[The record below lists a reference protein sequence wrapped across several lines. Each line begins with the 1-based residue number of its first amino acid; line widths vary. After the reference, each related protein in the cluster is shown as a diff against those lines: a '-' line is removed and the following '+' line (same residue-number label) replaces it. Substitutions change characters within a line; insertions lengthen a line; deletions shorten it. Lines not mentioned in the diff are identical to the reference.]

1 MPRSRVVA
9 RAWSRS
15 RRGPKGSGARWKR
28 MKSRKSWHE
37 KMNRPAKVVDIPP
50 AMQKRM
56 GSGKML
62 IPCPLD
68 VDALIRTVRRGRL
81 VTQSQI
87 RETLARAHQADVA
100 CPITTGIFS
109 WIAAHAAA
117 EAEMA
122 GAKRVTPY
130 WRTLKTG
137 GELNPKYPGG
147 INNVRSRLVAE
158 GHRVVK
164 KGNRFFVVDFELAL
178 IEPKQP

>member
-1 MPRSRVVA
+1 
-9 RAWSRS
+9 
-15 RRGPKGSGARWKR
+15 

-100 CPITTGIFS
+100 CPITTGIFVR
-109 WIAAHAAA
+109 IAA
-117 EAEMA
+117 EAAEQDLRA
-122 GAKRVTPY
+122 GKKRVTPY
-130 WRTLKTG
+130 WRVVRDDGTLNEK
-137 GELNPKYPGG
+137 LK
-147 INNVRSRLVAE
+147 RQAARLRDE
-158 GHRVVK
+158 GY
-164 KGNRFFVVDFELAL
+164 A
-178 IEPKQP
+178 IEPGSRKNTLRVRDFRSHLTSL